1 VIARLF
7 GKVAD
12 KQPNRLVVE
21 VAGVGY
27 DVQVP
32 LSTFY
37 VSADVGG
44 DMALRIHTHVR
55 EDQLALYGFATDLE
69 LAMFERLIAVSGIGP
84 KLALSVLSGI
94 EPRDLAGAI
103 QRNDLA
109 RLTAIPGV
117 GKKTAERMCVELRD
131 RLPKTIDASPASP
144 ADSLRDD
151 LVSALVNLG
160 YHRQTIDKT
169 LDKLLAASAKASP
182 ASAEATA
189 RQAQRFADVLRSAL
203 KELSRA

>member
-1 VIARLF
+1 MIAHLRGEVF
-7 GKVAD
+7 EKH
-12 KQPNRLVVE
+12 PNRLIVD

-37 VSADVGG
+37 TAGEPGSVIT
-44 DMALRIHTHVR
+44 LRIHTHVR
-55 EDQLALYGFATDLE
+55 EDQLSLYGFATSLE
-69 LAMFERLIAVSGIGP
+69 LTMFERLIAVGGIGP

-94 EPRDLAGAI
+94 ETRDLVGAI

-131 RLPKTIDASPASP
+131 RMPKAMVSETTPAP
-144 ADSLRDD
+144 GDQLRDD
-151 LVSALVNLG
+151 LVSALLNLG
-160 YHRQTIDKT
+160 YHRQNIDKS
-169 LDKLLAASAKASP
+169 LDKLVNHTG
-182 ASAEATA
+182 E
-189 RQAQRFADVLRSAL
+189 QRFEDVLRSAL
-203 KELSRA
+203 KDLSRA